1 MSITRIIFIMM
12 LSLFL
17 VLPAH
22 AETAYVT
29 DKLYAG
35 LRPQPDKETVPLK
48 TVSTGALLE
57 VLERRGNFTR
67 VRDTEGVEGWIDSSV
82 LATEPPARLQLDNL
96 KKQQDSLKAQLDK
109 AAAAL
114 SQEAARSA
122 GLAKKLAEK
131 TGDAE
136 KAAELAAARDA
147 ALQAAS
153 EAAAEQAKQ
162 PVAAPEASPFPAS
175 QEAGGDGW
183 FSPGWMAFSFAML
196 IIGFFAGVVWLREVN
211 RRKLG
216 GMYLRI

>member
-1 MSITRIIFIMM
+1 MSIKIITVIVL
-12 LSLFL
+12 LSLF
-17 VLPAH
+17 VAPSAH

-67 VRDTEGVEGWIDSSV
+67 VRDAEGVEGWIDSTV
-82 LATEPPARLQLDNL
+82 LATEPPARVQLDSL
-96 KKQQDSLKAQLDK
+96 KKQQDGLKAQVDK

-122 GLAKKLAEK
+122 ELAKKLAEK

-136 KAAELAAARDA
+136 KAMELAATRDA
-147 ALQAAS
+147 ALQAAAAS
-153 EAAAEQAKQ
+153 AAEPA
-162 PVAAPEASPFPAS
+162 VAPETPPPAASHAADS
-175 QEAGGDGW
+175 GTW

>member
-35 LRPQPDKETVPLK
+35 LRPQPDKETVPVK

-67 VRDTEGVEGWIDSSV
+67 VRDAEGVEGWIDSTV
-82 LATEPPARLQLDNL
+82 LATEPPARVQLDSL
-96 KKQQDSLKAQLDK
+96 KKQQDGLKAQLDK

-122 GLAKKLAEK
+122 ELAKKLAEK

-136 KAAELAAARDA
+136 KAMAGRGSECGRTGSCPGNTASRSQPRGEQWYLVQPRLDGIFLCYAHNRFLRRCGLAARG
-147 ALQAAS
+147 QSPQTRRHVS
-153 EAAAEQAKQ
+153 EDMRHE
-162 PVAAPEASPFPAS
+162 
-175 QEAGGDGW
+175 
-183 FSPGWMAFSFAML
+183 
-196 IIGFFAGVVWLREVN
+196 
-211 RRKLG
+211 
-216 GMYLRI
+216 